1 MLNMRSWVKELIE
14 SDEKKPLPL
23 LSFPSVQLMDA
34 KVSDLVRSSDL
45 QAKGLALLSE
55 RVDMAAAVSFMD
67 LSVEAEA
74 FGAKLRYLDNEVP
87 AVLGAM
93 ISDED
98 EADEL
103 EVPSVGAGRTG
114 LYVEAVSRAVSA
126 VGDKP
131 LLAGVIGPFSLAGR
145 LMDVS
150 EAMIYCYEEPDMVH
164 VVLRKASDF
173 LIEYCKAYK
182 AAGANGVFIAEPL
195 AGLLSPAM
203 AQEFSHSYVKEIVD
217 AVQDDNFAVFYHNCG
232 DKVHLMKEDLYAM
245 GAMAYHFGDAI
256 NMTEMLAAAPED
268 VLVMG
273 NVSPAGQLRG
283 GTPESVREAV
293 QELRSSC
300 GSWKNFVLS
309 SGCDIPF
316 DTPWENI
323 DAFFEAARD

>member
-1 MLNMRSWVKELIE
+1 MHSWVKELIE

-23 LSFPSVQLMDA
+23 LSFPCVQLMDA
-34 KVSDLVRSSDL
+34 KVSELVRSSDL
-45 QAKGLALLSE
+45 QERGLHLLSE
-55 RVDMAAAVSFMD
+55 RVDMAATVSFMD

-74 FGAKLRYLDNEVP
+74 FGAKLRFLDNEVP
-87 AVLGAM
+87 AVLGAL

-103 EVPSVGAGRTG
+103 EVPPVGAGRTG
-114 LYVEAVSRAVSA
+114 LYVEAVSRASNTMSE
-126 VGDKP
+126 KP

-145 LMDVS
+145 LLDVA

-217 AVQDDNFAVFYHNCG
+217 AVQDESFAVFYHNCG
-232 DKVHLMKEDLYAM
+232 DKVHLMTKEIFSI
-245 GAMAYHFGDAI
+245 GAMAYHFGDAVD
-256 NMTEMLAAAPED
+256 MADMLSSAPED

-273 NVSPAGQLRG
+273 NISPAAQLRA
-283 GTPESVREAV
+283 GTPDSIREAV

-316 DTPWENI
+316 DTPWDNI
-323 DAFFEAARD
+323 DAFFEAARG